1 MKDAMGRILLCGTV
15 AFFSAACSEAL
26 PPDRSGSAPTR
37 AVQDPSMH
45 NDAFGEE
52 MAGTEEGVP
61 LVTVDFP
68 NKDGQ
73 APRVRTFVDYVHDS
87 LTPPTTA
94 PANTSTPGETTTRP
108 APVRVDPL
116 TGQ

>member
-1 MKDAMGRILLCGTV
+1 MKDAMGRILLCATV
-15 AFFSAACSEAL
+15 AFSLAGCSDAL
-26 PPDRSGSAPTR
+26 PPDRSGASASR
-37 AVQDPSMH
+37 AVRDPTMH

-52 MAGTEEGVP
+52 MAGSEEGVP

-73 APRVRTFVDYVHDS
+73 SPRVRTFADYVHDS

-94 PANTSTPGETTTRP
+94 PANASTPGATTTRP
-108 APVRVDPL
+108 APIRVDPL